1 MRRILLVA
9 VAVLVSGCSSWAS
22 KTSHWT
28 SAAIGKTGDLIAPI
42 EVKKGEDD
50 LHWLIRQSFN
60 EPPVLNSMA
69 FDFRARQ
76 LCPKGYLKDEVYA
89 QRPAKFGVDPA
100 VCVTA
105 DCRYQ
110 LVWKIHCDE
119 VPREPFSIFG
129 KF

>member
-1 MRRILLVA
+1 MRAALPVVVAMLLN
-9 VAVLVSGCSSWAS
+9 GCSSWAN
-22 KTSHWT
+22 KAGHWT
-28 SAAIGKTGDLIAPI
+28 STAVAKTGDLIAPI
-42 EVKKGEDD
+42 EVQKQQDD
-50 LHWLIRQSFN
+50 LHWLIRQQFN
-60 EPPVLNSMA
+60 EPPVLDSLA
-69 FDFRARQ
+69 FDYRARQ

-100 VCVTA
+100 VCATA
-105 DCRYQ
+105 DCRYT

>member
-1 MRRILLVA
+1 MRVLILLSA
-9 VAVLVSGCSSWAS
+9 LVLLSGCSSWAN
-22 KTSHWT
+22 KASHWT
-28 SAAIGKTGDLIAPI
+28 STAVASTGDLIAPI
-42 EVKKGEDD
+42 EVKQQQDD
-50 LHWLIRQSFN
+50 LHWLIQQQFN
-60 EPPVLNSMA
+60 EPPVLDSMA

-89 QRPAKFGVDPA
+89 QRPAKFAVDPA
-100 VCVTA
+100 ECTTA
-105 DCRYQ
+105 DCRYT